1 MCIRLHAAKA
11 PAPILI
17 FSLSVTDVRYFAAC
31 YPAMLKNFAAREH
44 SPFASV
50 ASAGMLARALGMINR
65 GAVYVRAEVL

>member
-1 MCIRLHAAKA
+1 
-11 PAPILI
+11 
-17 FSLSVTDVRYFAAC
+17 VRYFAAC